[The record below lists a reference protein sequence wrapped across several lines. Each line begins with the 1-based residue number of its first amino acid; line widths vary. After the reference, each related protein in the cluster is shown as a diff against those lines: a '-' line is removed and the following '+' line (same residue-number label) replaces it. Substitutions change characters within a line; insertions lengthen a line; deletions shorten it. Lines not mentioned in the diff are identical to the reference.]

1 MPYGIDL
8 AWLQECCAE
17 RDWTLG
23 RNDVDKL
30 SSFSK
35 VPQEH
40 CWENV
45 CKSVDR
51 HFGQYCFVRSP
62 DIVQGDIIW
71 DVKLTGDWDPA
82 VPPKLDKWCEQN
94 GLKILSSDFQDL
106 PHPTGTPF
114 PDKMRPFVLEK
125 CMEALKYGVNG
136 EPDLTGSVTRE
147 KIESNVDLSAMQT
160 STIVGTSTVFRHYR
174 EAFKNAGDPWEITHD
189 EKRTVDFPVLKG
201 FGVDFPRQ
209 KWSARLIPEKQDLWI
224 LCKAHYIATGSP
236 SSSDSV

>member
-45 CKSVDR
+45 CRSVDR
-51 HFGQYCFVRSP
+51 FFGQYCFVRSP

-71 DVKLTGDWDPA
+71 DVKLTGDLDPEA
-82 VPPKLDKWCEQN
+82 PPELDTWCEQN
-94 GLKILSSDFQDL
+94 GLKILSSDF
-106 PHPTGTPF
+106 
-114 PDKMRPFVLEK
+114 
-125 CMEALKYGVNG
+125 
-136 EPDLTGSVTRE
+136 
-147 KIESNVDLSAMQT
+147 
-160 STIVGTSTVFRHYR
+160 
-174 EAFKNAGDPWEITHD
+174 
-189 EKRTVDFPVLKG
+189 
-201 FGVDFPRQ
+201 
-209 KWSARLIPEKQDLWI
+209 
-224 LCKAHYIATGSP
+224 
-236 SSSDSV
+236 